1 MDYPKNIPGSGLVNG
16 KFADENPTA
25 GTPGSLIPASW
36 GNAVT
41 QEILNAIGAA
51 GLVPS
56 ENETDQLSLAIKEL
70 AKLDPQQPFPVQ
82 VYRKN
87 LVINGNFDIWQ
98 RGITNTAPT
107 VGAYIADRFRCDWN
121 GNAGVN
127 ISRQTFVLGQ
137 SEVPN
142 EPRYFLRWQQVTA
155 GAGSNIHKISQAIE
169 SVRSLA
175 GKTATLTFWAKADTA
190 RQINVTL
197 SQFLGTGSGGGET
210 VTPVGSFQLKTSWT
224 RLSATVQLPTLA
236 GKVLGSGGNDYLRLS
251 FDLPLNVLQV
261 IDLAQIQLEEG
272 PVSTPFEV
280 RSPGDELML
289 CQRYYEKTYSQESS
303 PGSFVGANGALI
315 STVKQGQSGFAAQ
328 PLAQWTFKVEKRGV
342 PSFSLFAPT
351 SKGIAGQWR
360 SGSDEVS
367 SSNARVL
374 GASTRGACVDNAD
387 TGLITQTYYIHATAD
402 AEL

>member
-1 MDYPKNIPGSGLVNG
+1 MDYPKNVPGAGLANG
-16 KFADENPTA
+16 RFIDEDQIA

-41 QEILNAIGAA
+41 QEILNAISAA

-56 ENETDQLSLAIKEL
+56 ENQTDQLSLAIKEL
-70 AKLDPQQPFPVQ
+70 AKLDPLERFPVQ

-87 LVINGNFDIWQ
+87 LVINGNFDVWQ
-98 RGITNTAPT
+98 RGVSNLGPSS
-107 VGAYIADRFRCDWN
+107 GAYIADRFRCDWN

-127 ISRQTFVLGQ
+127 ISRQNFVLGQ
-137 SEVPN
+137 AEVLN
-142 EPRYFLRWQQVTA
+142 EPRYFLRWQQITA
-155 GAGSNIHKISQAIE
+155 GAGASIHRISQAIE
-169 SVRSLA
+169 SVRTLA
-175 GKTATLTFWAKADTA
+175 GKTATLTFWARADSA
-190 RQINVTL
+190 RQLNVTL
-197 SQFLGTGSGGGET
+197 TQFFGSGGGSVEA
-210 VTPVGSFQLKTSWT
+210 VMPVGSFQLKTVWT
-224 RLSATVQLPTLA
+224 RFSATVQLPSLVGRA
-236 GKVLGSGGNDYLRLS
+236 LGSGGNDYLRLS

-303 PGSFVGANGALI
+303 PGSFVGAYGALI

-328 PLAQWTFKVEKRGV
+328 PLSQWTFKVEKRGV
-342 PSFSLFAPT
+342 PSFSLYAPT

-374 GASTRGACVDNAD
+374 GASTRGAWVDNAD